1 MTGPGLFDPGAP
13 RLRTIPP
20 GANFLAELARAL
32 VAEKEVSAHPDA
44 LADDLIYVPNRRSAR
59 ALALAIY
66 RASGIKTL
74 LMPEIRPL
82 GDLETD
88 EPPPGVESAL
98 ADLPP
103 ALSGAERLG
112 QLSRLVSAYYERQG
126 TPVPPASALA
136 AAGELARLLD
146 QAALSGGIDWD
157 LLDTLVEERQLAIH
171 WQQSVEFLKIITE
184 AWPASLK
191 DQQRMDPYAR
201 RLAAAEA
208 TAASWKDRPPKG
220 DVIIAGSTGADPS
233 AFALMTA
240 ALHLPRAL
248 IVLPGLDRDLTRASM
263 EQIVKTPSHPQAALA
278 RTLDRLGY
286 LPDEVAPWPG
296 LADTP
301 EARARR
307 SLIHEALAPASET
320 AGWLTRLDE
329 LAGARSRADFA
340 RDGFSGLTL
349 IDAADEQDEAWCAA
363 LLLRETLER
372 DGETAALVTP
382 DAGLARRVS
391 SLMKHW
397 GVDLSASGGTPLLQT
412 RAGSLAALTMDWAS
426 DPTHPAL
433 LLGVLKHRQ
442 VTPLAGLDSFERN
455 ILRGPRRWEGFDGLK
470 AHIDRLDREARHQAE
485 MKGRTP
491 PHFAEPA
498 HRIVA
503 DLETRL
509 AKAGLSAPEDPVTGR
524 QFLEAVSD
532 LMADL
537 GDAPLPWAGEDGA
550 SLSATMRDF
559 ADICDSLEPAP
570 AEIWA
575 ELFKAHCQ
583 TISVREAGADHPRL
597 AIWGPLE
604 ARLQSADRLILA
616 GLNED
621 VWPKQPPPDAFLP
634 RNFRKTL
641 GLADP
646 DERIGLSAHDF
657 AQMAAAPNVTL
668 ISARRRDDAPAV
680 ASRWIWR
687 LTTLARG
694 ALGEE
699 DARRAL
705 DPAEGGDPR
714 LWLEALREPPP
725 LPDGYTSE
733 PRPAP
738 ALEARPTSL
747 SVTRIE
753 DLIRDPYKI
762 YAQQVLGLYPLDPVD
777 MPVDAR
783 PRGTA
788 IHAALE
794 KFEDEGVEKSA
805 ESLIAL
811 IEQELREA
819 GELEE
824 VILGAASVRK
834 KVAAEYLDWRAN
846 RLHLISGR
854 VHTEISGQTGLDVP
868 AMPEGRFT
876 VTANAD
882 RVERHQDGS
891 IAILDFKTGA
901 PPGEREVRAGLN
913 PQMPLSAIIALGD
926 GFETAKGAKL
936 RSDTVSALTY
946 VRFGSTFA
954 VRNIGDGTGR
964 SVPEK
969 PLEEIIEETRDGVTQ
984 LIARFADPA
993 HPYVS
998 MPRPKWATYGSDY
1011 ARLARRDEWIS
1022 ESGDD

>member
-1 MTGPGLFDPGAP
+1 MSGARLFGNDAP

-20 GANFLAELARAL
+20 GANFLNELARAL
-32 VAEKEVSAHPDA
+32 VTEKDVAAHPDA

-66 RASGIKTL
+66 RAAGIKTL

-103 ALSGAERLG
+103 ALSGADRLG
-112 QLSRLVSAYYERQG
+112 QLSRLVSEYYDAQG

-157 LLDTLVEERQLAIH
+157 RLHTLVEESQLAIH
-171 WQQSVEFLKIITE
+171 WQQSVKFLEIITT
-184 AWPASLK
+184 AWPASLEE
-191 DQQRMDPYAR
+191 QQRMDPYAR

-208 TAASWKDRPPKG
+208 TAASWTDRPPRG

-263 EQIVKTPSHPQAALA
+263 DQIVKTPSHPQAALT

-286 LPDEVAPWPG
+286 QPDEVAPWPG
-296 LADTP
+296 LADTAQ
-301 EARARR
+301 ARARR
-307 SLIHEALAPASET
+307 ALIHEALAPANET

-349 IDAADEQDEAWCAA
+349 LEAADEQDEAWCAA
-363 LLLRETLER
+363 LMLREALETE
-372 DGETAALVTP
+372 GETAALVTP

-391 SLMKHW
+391 ALMKQWDVH
-397 GVDLSASGGTPLLQT
+397 LAPSGGTPLLQT

-433 LLGVLKHRQ
+433 MLAVLKHRQ
-442 VTPLAGLDSFERN
+442 VNTPADLDTLERHV
-455 ILRGPRRWEGFDGLK
+455 LRGPRRWEDFEGLA

-485 MKGRTP
+485 MRGRPPPRFAAPSQDIVDQLHAGLAEAGLGEPDTAIKGR
-491 PHFAEPA
+491 A
-498 HRIVA
+498 
-503 DLETRL
+503 
-509 AKAGLSAPEDPVTGR
+509 
-524 QFLEAVSD
+524 FLEAVSG

-550 SLSATMRDF
+550 ALSTAMRDF
-559 ADICDSLEPAP
+559 ADICDSLEPATP
-570 AEIWA
+570 DIWA
-575 ELFKAHCQ
+575 ELFRSYCQ
-583 TISVREAGADHPRL
+583 TISVRDAGGDHPRL

-616 GLNED
+616 GLNEN

-634 RNFRKTL
+634 RNFRKKL

-668 ISARRRDDAPAV
+668 ISAKRRDDAPAV

-699 DARRAL
+699 DARTAL
-705 DPAEGGDPR
+705 QPNAENDPR
-714 LWLEALREPPP
+714 IWLKALRQAPA
-725 LPDGYTSE
+725 LPDGYSSE
-733 PRPAP
+733 PRPKP
-738 ALEARPTSL
+738 ALGVRPSKL

-762 YAQQVLGLYPLDPVD
+762 YAQQVLGLYPLDPLN
-777 MPVDAR
+777 MAVDAR

-794 KFEDEGVEKSA
+794 KFEEAGVEKTA
-805 ESLIAL
+805 ESLVAMV
-811 IEQELREA
+811 EQELRDA

-824 VILGAASVRK
+824 IILGAASVRK
-834 KVAAEYLDWRAN
+834 KVAAEYLSWRAG
-846 RLHLISGR
+846 RLHLIAGR
-854 VHTEISGQTGLDVP
+854 VHTEISGETNLDVP
-868 AMPEGRFT
+868 AMPDGRFT

-891 IAILDFKTGA
+891 LAILDFKTGA
-901 PPGEREVRAGLN
+901 PPGEKEVRAGFN
-913 PQMPLSAIIALGD
+913 PQMPLSAIIATGT
-926 GFETAKGAKL
+926 GFKAGNDARL
-936 RSDTVSALTY
+936 RSETVSALTY
-946 VRFGSTFA
+946 VQFGSKFD
-954 VRNIGDGTGR
+954 VRNVGDGSGSR
-964 SVPEK
+964 VPEK
-969 PLEEIIEETRDGVTQ
+969 PLDEIIEETRAGVIQ
-984 LIARFADPA
+984 LIERFANPD

-998 MPRPKWATYGSDY
+998 MPRPKWAKYGSDY

-1022 ESGDD
+1022 EGGDD